1 MIAAVEEV
9 TDFVATAKV
18 TLLLPATSVTL
29 AGTVAD
35 ELLLDSV
42 TVTLV
47 GAGALKVTVPVD
59 EAPPVTVVGFSE
71 TDDNATAGLMVR
83 DAVLFTPL

>member
-1 MIAAVEEV
+1 MVEALTAVVTTANVAVE
-9 TDFVATAKV
+9 
-18 TLLLPATSVTL
+18 LPALTTTF
-29 AGTVAD
+29 AGMVAD
-35 ELLLDSV
+35 ELLLASV

-71 TDDNATAGLMVR
+71 TDDNATAGLMVS
-83 DAVLFTPL
+83 